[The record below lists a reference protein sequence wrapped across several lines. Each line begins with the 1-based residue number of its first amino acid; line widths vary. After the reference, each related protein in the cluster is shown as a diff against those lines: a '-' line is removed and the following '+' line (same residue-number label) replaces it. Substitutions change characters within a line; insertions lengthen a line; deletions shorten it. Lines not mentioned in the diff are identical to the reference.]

1 MNKNKSI
8 RKMFLNIYYQIK
20 IYFEIGYNGGIME
33 ETIDL
38 REYFFILKKKIWVIL
53 LSAVICGVISGLVS
67 FYVLKPTYEAN
78 TTLIVNKEMED
89 ETAQVSTSDDL
100 NFVQKMAVTYGEIIK
115 SKSVIASTINKLNLD
130 MTYEDL
136 SKAVSVTNVENTQI
150 IKISVQNENPRIAAT
165 ICNTI
170 PEIFSTEAQRI
181 VKASGTEVVDRA
193 IVPEKP
199 IKPNKTINILIAMV
213 LGMMVSVFV
222 IFLREGL
229 NTKIKEPKD
238 IESKLGLPVFGII
251 PKV

>member
-1 MNKNKSI
+1 
-8 RKMFLNIYYQIK
+8 
-20 IYFEIGYNGGIME
+20 ME

-150 IKISVQNENPRIAAT
+150 IKISVQNENPRVAAT

-199 IKPNKTINILIAMV
+199 IKPNKTMNILIAMV

>member
-1 MNKNKSI
+1 
-8 RKMFLNIYYQIK
+8 
-20 IYFEIGYNGGIME
+20 ME

-38 REYFFILKKKIWVIL
+38 REYFFILKKKMWIIA

-67 FYVLKPTYEAN
+67 LYVITPTYEAN
-78 TTLIVNKEMED
+78 TTLIVNKEVED

-115 SKSVIASTINKLNLD
+115 SKSVITSTINKLNLD

-136 SKAVSVTNVENTQI
+136 LKEVSVTNVENTQI
-150 IKISVQNENPRIAAT
+150 IKISVQNEDPKVAAT

-181 VKASGTEVVDRA
+181 VKASGTEVVDKA

-199 IKPNKTINILIAMV
+199 IKPNKIMNILIAMV
-213 LGMMVSVFV
+213 LGVMVSVFV
-222 IFLREGL
+222 IFFRQGL
-229 NTKIKEPKD
+229 DTKIKEPKD
-238 IESKLGLPVFGII
+238 IEKKLGLPVFGTI
-251 PKV
+251 PKL

>member
-1 MNKNKSI
+1 
-8 RKMFLNIYYQIK
+8 MFLNKVYQIK

-136 SKAVSVTNVENTQI
+136 SKAVSVTNVVNTQI
-150 IKISVQNENPRIAAT
+150 IKISVQNENPRVAAT

-193 IVPEKP
+193 IVPDKP
-199 IKPNKTINILIAMV
+199 IKPNKKMNILIAMV

-222 IFLREGL
+222 IFLRQGL